1 MKRRQKRNKMK
12 WKEREKCERVYSLM
26 HGWHARNVAVQHS
39 FETFM
44 LQKKKNWNIDP
55 LEYTHRYQ
63 NKLNRGF
70 QTWESCNLKAAYFL
84 NSIIVVVV
92 VVVGLLLPC
101 PFHWNQSCIYMYKCI
116 VSYISLCSPLG
127 VLYKILHLP
136 LALPQ
141 KYQNSWA
148 LWHWRCVS
156 ISRLRYVSDDSTNI
170 SQVFI
175 YKHKFIYLNGSYEEG
190 GRGMTSFLAKT
201 WIISFGWRIVGER
214 WEHRKKC
221 WLWGRGM
228 YKKPNCFNLPNFNN
242 PETLRL
248 NMFTILVFLFL
259 KEESILNLSYCDL
272 LFCKVKNV
280 LLEFLQCIYNNILFN
295 VWGKS
300 EHLTP
305 MATHFGSV

>member
-1 MKRRQKRNKMK
+1 M
-12 WKEREKCERVYSLM
+12 
-26 HGWHARNVAVQHS
+26 
-39 FETFM
+39 
-44 LQKKKNWNIDP
+44 
-55 LEYTHRYQ
+55 
-63 NKLNRGF
+63 
-70 QTWESCNLKAAYFL
+70 
-84 NSIIVVVV
+84 
-92 VVVGLLLPC
+92 GLLLPC

-201 WIISFGWRIVGER
+201 WIISFGWRIVGR
-214 WEHRKKC
+214 GGSI
-221 WLWGRGM
+221 GRNVDCGGGVCTRNQIALTSQTLIIL
-228 YKKPNCFNLPNFNN
+228 KPCDWTCLPF
-242 PETLRL
+242 
-248 NMFTILVFLFL
+248 
-259 KEESILNLSYCDL
+259 
-272 LFCKVKNV
+272 
-280 LLEFLQCIYNNILFN
+280 
-295 VWGKS
+295 
-300 EHLTP
+300 
-305 MATHFGSV
+305 